1 MRSVLMTLG
10 AFAVLGCASA
20 GIPALGDPD
29 EAIRIA
35 EQQIEQA
42 SQAGADS
49 LASLQIG
56 DARRALAEAQ
66 QQRRENREW
75 SALRA
80 REAAASAAYARAIA
94 GKTRADR
101 AKNDANTALQ
111 QVPPGGA
118 R

>member
-35 EQQIEQA
+35 EQQVEQA

-56 DARRALAEAQ
+56 DARRALADAQ

-94 GKTRADR
+94 GRVRAER
-101 AKNDANTALQ
+101 AKNEANTALQ

>member
-20 GIPALGDPD
+20 GIPPLGDPD

-42 SQAGADS
+42 AQAGADS
-49 LASLQIG
+49 LAGAQIG
-56 DARRALAEAQ
+56 AARSALADAQ
-66 QQRRENREW
+66 QQRRANREW
-75 SALRA
+75 SSLRA

-94 GKTRADR
+94 GKVRADR
-101 AKNDANTALQ
+101 AKNEANTALQ

-118 R
+118 Q

>member
-1 MRSVLMTLG
+1 MRLVLVTLG

-49 LASLQIG
+49 LAIVQLG
-56 DARRALAEAQ
+56 DARRALADAQ
-66 QQRRENREW
+66 QSRRENREW
-75 SALRA
+75 SSLRA

-94 GKTRADR
+94 GKARAER
-101 AKNDANTALQ
+101 AKNEANTALQ